1 MRTTRLMAVAACAVA
16 CTTVMAFADNDDDIG
31 IVPATPLSSSTGF
44 KQALINPKTGMI
56 FSAYGGYNWMDF
68 TDGQKMRAA
77 LKDSFSF
84 LPKEPAVKTGVD
96 KSGKFTIACANGVST
111 QAIRWEGFLEM
122 KKAGKYTFLVQKNV
136 DGYEWLCGYAIAVN
150 GKVCTA
156 SFGQD
161 SFDVDLMIGFNKVEI
176 VTLLPR
182 YDSVKNA
189 PLLISM
195 KRKGSLIEPVQLS
208 PGLFCY
214 EDIEVDKDPGIV
226 FPEKK

>member
-1 MRTTRLMAVAACAVA
+1 
-16 CTTVMAFADNDDDIG
+16 
-31 IVPATPLSSSTGF
+31 
-44 KQALINPKTGMI
+44 
-56 FSAYGGYNWMDF
+56 MDF

-96 KSGKFTIACANGVST
+96 KSGKFTIDCANGVST
-111 QAIRWEGFLEM
+111 HAIRWEGFLGM

-136 DGYEWLCGYAIAVN
+136 HEYAEWRCGDAIAVN
-150 GKVCTA
+150 GKLCTA
-156 SFGQD
+156 AYGQT
-161 SFDVDLMIGFNKVEI
+161 SFDVDLKKGYNKVEI